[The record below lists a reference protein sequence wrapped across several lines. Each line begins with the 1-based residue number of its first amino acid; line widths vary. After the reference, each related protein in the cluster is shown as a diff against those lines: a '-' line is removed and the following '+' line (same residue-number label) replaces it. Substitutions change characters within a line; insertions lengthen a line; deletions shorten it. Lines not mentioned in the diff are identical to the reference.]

1 MGAFAIVR
9 MRRAVDVTTYPNM
22 QHDRKIKIE
31 ILNEGSRMEFVFS
44 RDAPIDEIV
53 TILRTLMTYMSWHP
67 DIVESLFNHEF
78 LEDHG
83 I

>member
-1 MGAFAIVR
+1 
-9 MRRAVDVTTYPNM
+9 
-22 QHDRKIKIE
+22 
-31 ILNEGSRMEFVFS
+31 
-44 RDAPIDEIV
+44 
-53 TILRTLMTYMSWHP
+53 MTYMSWHP

>member
-1 MGAFAIVR
+1 
-9 MRRAVDVTTYPNM
+9 M
-22 QHDRKIKIE
+22 QYDRKIKIE

-44 RDAPIDEIV
+44 RDADLAEIV

-67 DIVESLFNHEF
+67 DIVESMFKREF
-78 LEDHG
+78 IEDNV